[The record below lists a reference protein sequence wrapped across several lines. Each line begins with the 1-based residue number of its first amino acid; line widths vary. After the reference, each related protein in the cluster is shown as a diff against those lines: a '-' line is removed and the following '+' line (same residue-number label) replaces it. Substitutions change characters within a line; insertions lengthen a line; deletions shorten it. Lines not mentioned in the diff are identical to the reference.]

1 MDEPDGDWS
10 KGALHKCSLS
20 GYQHLPTTP
29 MSGAAELRWFQHQAM
44 RPEIM
49 NQSLIICEL
58 SKMPGFGGT
67 LDSRESSSKYVLVT
81 QEELTYNVDQNEALT
96 APVKAAESTTLRE
109 QSWGLCMSETREAGR
124 TSAGSATERTDNCD
138 ILFLTDFVMK
148 F

>member
-1 MDEPDGDWS
+1 
-10 KGALHKCSLS
+10 
-20 GYQHLPTTP
+20 
-29 MSGAAELRWFQHQAM
+29 
-44 RPEIM
+44 
-49 NQSLIICEL
+49 
-58 SKMPGFGGT
+58 MPGFGGT

-81 QEELTYNVDQNEALT
+81 QEELTYNVDQNGALT
-96 APVKAAESTTLRE
+96 TPVKAAESTTLRE